1 MGQVGQV
8 ITIQVTRW
16 TASSYCGKACVPRVP
31 VKYFRWFISLFHSP
45 TNFTLN
51 TDSRVIVRWCRKI
64 AVHNKQ
70 LPQRDRQLVIVVIH
84 RLNIANSLTWR
95 TPDIYGVPFISKHG
109 ASPLVSQSTVRH
121 HYIQKKKKKKIL
133 IGNKN
138 NTICSDHGSMSY
150 RFRDKRRFRS
160 KIANLT
166 PSLWDFHRIFV
177 SK

>member
-51 TDSRVIVRWCRKI
+51 TDSCVIVRWCRKI

-84 RLNIANSLTWR
+84 RLNIAIANSLTWR

-109 ASPLVSQSTVRH
+109 ASPLVSQSTVSH
-121 HYIQKKKKKKIL
+121 QSPLH
-133 IGNKN
+133 
-138 NTICSDHGSMSY
+138 TICSDHGSMSY